1 MKKEKYKYE
10 IDFSLPVVLSVK
22 NTTSEVIP
30 PFHNKPPFLPL
41 SLYGKNLS
49 PPLQELG
56 RLQPFSPFLEGVG
69 DSNCVT
75 RARKE
80 TFARQSLKIEECT
93 SKSIGRKIMH
103 PTD

>member
-10 IDFSLPVVLSVK
+10 IDFSLPVK
-22 NTTSEVIP
+22 NTTSEVIA
-30 PFHNKPPFLPL
+30 PFHNKPPFLPTTSSLWEKSEPPFARIKKTAALL
-41 SLYGKNLS
+41 SFFK
-49 PPLQELG
+49 
-56 RLQPFSPFLEGVG
+56 EGVG

-93 SKSIGRKIMH
+93 SKSIGRKIMQ